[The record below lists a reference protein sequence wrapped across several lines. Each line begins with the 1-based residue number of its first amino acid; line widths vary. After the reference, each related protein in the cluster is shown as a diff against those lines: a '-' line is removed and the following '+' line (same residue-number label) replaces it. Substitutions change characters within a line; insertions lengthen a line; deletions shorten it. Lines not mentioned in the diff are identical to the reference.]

1 MAFVSVARQRS
12 ARRLRL
18 PAILS
23 RPQFSHKRTPM
34 LDVSLMFVAMSLGI
48 LLLGGGQHGLHWPTH
63 LSFG

>member
-1 MAFVSVARQRS
+1 
-12 ARRLRL
+12 
-18 PAILS
+18 
-23 RPQFSHKRTPM
+23 M